1 MKKIILVIVLF
12 FVFLKPSFA
21 QENPQPQAPK
31 QKFFQAKVV
40 EVVEQKELSANG
52 IKNYLQVLRIKILD
66 GKEKGKF
73 TIIQN
78 GNDMQ
83 ITKDQ
88 LVSKNQN
95 IVISKTTYLNNKV
108 VYSIYDFYRLNSL
121 IIFVILFFLLVV
133 FIAGLKGIGSIL
145 GMIIS
150 FGVIIGYIIPSIL
163 HGQDPLTVTVIGSV
177 FILFVTTYLAHGISQ
192 KTTIA
197 LMSTLISLFI
207 AVGFAIAAIKYNN
220 ITGLGNED
228 IFALQMGA
236 TNIINFKGLF
246 LSGVIIS
253 TLGALNDITTT
264 QSATIWELKKTN
276 PKLKFVNLFEGGINV
291 GREHIASLVNTLI
304 LAYVGSALAIFIFL
318 VLNPNK
324 LPYWVI
330 LNNEIISDEIIRIIT
345 GSAGLLLSVP
355 IVTFIASYFFSG
367 KKISG

>member
-1 MKKIILVIVLF
+1 MV
-12 FVFLKPSFA
+12 
-21 QENPQPQAPK
+21 
-31 QKFFQAKVV
+31 
-40 EVVEQKELSANG
+40 
-52 IKNYLQVLRIKILD
+52 
-66 GKEKGKF
+66 
-73 TIIQN
+73 
-78 GNDMQ
+78 
-83 ITKDQ
+83 
-88 LVSKNQN
+88 
-95 IVISKTTYLNNKV
+95 
-108 VYSIYDFYRLNSL
+108 
-121 IIFVILFFLLVV
+121 
-133 FIAGLKGIGSIL
+133 
-145 GMIIS
+145 IS

-197 LMSTLISLFI
+197 LISTLISLFI
-207 AVGFAIAAIKYNN
+207 AVGFAIVAIKYNN

-246 LSGVIIS
+246 LSGIIIS

-276 PKLKFVNLFEGGINV
+276 PKLKFVSLFEGGINV

-330 LNNEIISDEIIRIIT
+330 LNNEIISDEIIRIIA
-345 GSAGLLLSVP
+345 GSTGLLLSVP

-367 KKISG
+367 KKISE